1 MTLLLILQLFATFF
15 VIGMFTFG
23 GGYAMLSL
31 IQGQVVVSHEWISQS
46 TFTDIVAIS
55 QMTPGPIGINC
66 ATYVG
71 YDILMKATGSHFL
84 GVLGSFTATSAIVL
98 PSFIIVLALVK
109 FYVKFHG
116 NTIFESVMSWIR
128 PSVVGLIGAAAIIL
142 MFNASWA
149 GMPMFSRLDMSIVSE
164 NFPDWKSWA
173 LFGAAMVASMFF
185 KVGPIP
191 IIVAGGVLGF
201 LIYLRGGRRSIYFF
215 QDDTFIVVRNR
226 LFISEIIKIRVADTA
241 TLILFNLLIHI
252 KLRGTP
258 PLSTLPAT

>member
-1 MTLLLILQLFATFF
+1 
-15 VIGMFTFG
+15 
-23 GGYAMLSL
+23 MLSL

-71 YDILMKATGSHFL
+71 YDVLMKATGSHFL

-201 LIYLRGGRRSIYFF
+201 LIY
-215 QDDTFIVVRNR
+215 
-226 LFISEIIKIRVADTA
+226 
-241 TLILFNLLIHI
+241 
-252 KLRGTP
+252 
-258 PLSTLPAT
+258 